1 MQGTDLLHFSADP
14 DPAYHF
20 NRDTDPIILLIKV
33 MRICDL
39 WNILIVYRYI
49 SSVGSKYLFCL
60 ADRTIAVSYSD
71 LDYSK

>member
-1 MQGTDLLHFSADP
+1 MQGTDLLHLSADP

-39 WNILIVYRYI
+39 WNNLIVYQYI
-49 SSVGSKYLFCL
+49 SSVGTVVGRYLFRL
-60 ADRTIAVSYSD
+60 VDRNIAVS
-71 LDYSK
+71 